1 MACWIMVWASCGL
14 ETLTTR
20 SPEVCVKYASG
31 DSEWCSGEPMP
42 PPKGTRMVMGIFTA
56 PRVR

>member
-20 SPEVCVKYASG
+20 SPDVWVKYASG

-42 PPKGTRMVMGIFTA
+42 PPNGTRTVMGIFTA
-56 PRVR
+56 PWVR